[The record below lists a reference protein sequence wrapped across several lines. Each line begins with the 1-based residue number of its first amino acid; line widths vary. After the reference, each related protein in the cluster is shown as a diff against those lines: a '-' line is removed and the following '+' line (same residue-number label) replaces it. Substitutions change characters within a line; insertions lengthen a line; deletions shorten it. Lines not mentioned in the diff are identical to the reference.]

1 MRERGLHL
9 IASVER
15 KSESREKRAVARGF
29 LFASLLGGE
38 RERASDGYYRQRG
51 IKSGRHE

>member
-38 RERASDGYYRQRG
+38 RERERAVS
-51 IKSGRHE
+51 E